1 MDKGSAGN
9 DAPYPDAA
17 LVEPHFNRQSS
28 YHLCEMWATLCNE
41 PKPQKVMDGLK
52 HRSSIFIDPNLD
64 ATLRV
69 GKTAQ

>member
-1 MDKGSAGN
+1 VKCGK
-9 DAPYPDAA
+9 
-17 LVEPHFNRQSS
+17 HFAVNAN
-28 YHLCEMWATLCNE
+28 L
-41 PKPQKVMDGLK
+41 KKVMNGLK